1 MKLSVII
8 PVYRVETTLDRCV
21 SSVIG
26 QNISDMEVILVD
38 DGSPDR
44 CPELCDEWVQKDD
57 RIRVIHKVNGGLSDA
72 RNAALDIAKGDY
84 VTFVDS
90 DDWLADNTYALLLE
104 NIGDSDIMEYSISE
118 RLMLTDR
125 TYTDINDYWLTEKAY
140 THTYACNK
148 IYRRNLFDNIRF
160 PKGRIFEDAYTFPK
174 LLQQT
179 SVIRTS
185 HLGAYH
191 YSWNP
196 SSITATADGTGLA
209 QLLDA
214 HLTNGMPV
222 DDCYYLHLVNIQMDV
237 WERTG
242 APILL
247 PERQVDTSLFKGHNK
262 LKAVLL
268 NKLGIRL
275 LCRINKLIHYVR
287 KPNR

>member
-222 DDCYYLHLVNIQMDV
+222 DDCYYLHLANIQMDV

>member
-8 PVYRVETTLDRCV
+8 PVYRVETTLNRCV

-84 VTFVDS
+84 ITFVDS

-179 SVIRTS
+179 SVVRTS

-222 DDCYYLHLVNIQMDV
+222 DDCYYLHLANIQMDV

>member
-160 PKGRIFEDAYTFPK
+160 PKGCIFEDAYTFPK

-222 DDCYYLHLVNIQMDV
+222 DDCYYLHLANIQMDV

>member
-179 SVIRTS
+179 SVVRTS

-191 YSWNP
+191 YSLNP

-222 DDCYYLHLVNIQMDV
+222 DDCYYLHLANIQMDV

-262 LKAVLL
+262 LKAALL